1 MPHSTFIFVGIFCKA
16 TPIYLVIHG
25 REPVNW
31 VSIANGTFRASPQG
45 LSKVQKEQVMD
56 KSNNKLLLD

>member
-1 MPHSTFIFVGIFCKA
+1 MFGYLRQCKNS
-16 TPIYLVIHG
+16 VK
-25 REPVNW
+25 PVNW